1 MAGGTGRNIFARV
14 KTITATHHA
23 QAMINCLRG
32 GLGILLELEAD
43 IVDDCG
49 LGDLGKRQAQWLDPT
64 SEVEQVIG
72 VDTERPRGELPEAL
86 RVEKRIR
93 PVQFSSV
100 LIAQA
105 VWGEAGPHAFSS

>member
-1 MAGGTGRNIFARV
+1 
-14 KTITATHHA
+14 
-23 QAMINCLRG
+23 
-32 GLGILLELEAD
+32 
-43 IVDDCG
+43 
-49 LGDLGKRQAQWLDPT
+49 
-64 SEVEQVIG
+64 
-72 VDTERPRGELPEAL
+72 LPEAL